1 MREFHYRIG
10 WRVSGHRPGFHRST
24 GSGPGFEFR
33 GHVPLFDLPDAR
45 KLDLHATLR
54 DPFGLWQV
62 RVHRQRASIPV
73 VLLADLSASMG
84 ALTGASGASS
94 KLQVLADFTA
104 SLAYSAHRT
113 GDAFGFIGCDEAM
126 RDDYR
131 LPLTR
136 VQGAG
141 IALAE
146 KLRSLQTSGR
156 NAEALL
162 DAAGALTDRRSL
174 VFLASDFHFPLALLD
189 RVLHALARHEIVPVV
204 IWDKAELQ
212 PVTRFGLASI
222 RDSETGGRRTLLLRK
237 KLRERINESYAARR
251 AALSAAFIRHAVRP
265 VYFSGAFDEDK
276 MTAHF
281 HGALAPTP

>member
-24 GSGPGFEFR
+24 GAGPGFEFQ
-33 GHVPLFDLPDAR
+33 GHAALFDLPDAR

-54 DPFGLWQV
+54 DPSGLWQV

-73 VLLADLSASMG
+73 ILLADLSASMG
-84 ALTGASGASS
+84 ALTGAGGAG
-94 KLQVLADFTA
+94 KMQVLADFTA

-113 GDAFGFIGCDEAM
+113 GDTFAFIGCDEVM
-126 RDDYR
+126 RDDY
-131 LPLTR
+131 LLSSTR

-146 KLRSLQTSGR
+146 KLRAAQPTGR
-156 NAEALL
+156 NAIALF
-162 DAAGALTDRRSL
+162 DAAAALTERRSL
-174 VFLASDFHFPLALLD
+174 VFLASDFHFPLSLLEQIL
-189 RVLHALARHEIVPVV
+189 RALARHEVVPVV

-212 PVTRFGLASI
+212 PVTRFGLATI
-222 RDSETGGRRTLLLRK
+222 RDSESGGRRTLLLRK
-237 KLRERINESYAARR
+237 KLRERINAAYLARR
-251 AALSAAFIRHAVRP
+251 AELSAAFIRHALRP
-265 VYFSGAFDEDK
+265 VYFSGDFDADK

-281 HGALAPTP
+281 HGALATTA

>member
-10 WRVSGHRPGFHRST
+10 WRVYGHRPGFHRSA
-24 GSGPGFEFR
+24 GAGPGIEFH
-33 GHVPLFDLPDAR
+33 GHAALFDLPDAR

-73 VLLADLSASMG
+73 ILLADLSASMG
-84 ALTGASGASS
+84 ALTGGAAS
-94 KLQVLADFTA
+94 KMRVLADFTA

-113 GDAFGFIGCDEAM
+113 GDAFGFIGCDEVM
-126 RDDYR
+126 RDGFR

-146 KLRSLQTSGR
+146 KLRVLQPSGR
-156 NAEALL
+156 NADALL
-162 DAAGALTDRRSL
+162 DAAVALTERRSL
-174 VFLASDFHFPLALLD
+174 VFLASDFHFSLTLLEQ
-189 RVLHALARHEIVPVV
+189 VLHALARHEVVPVV

-237 KLRERINESYAARR
+237 KLRERINEAYTARR
-251 AALSAAFIRHAVRP
+251 AALSAAFIQHAVRP
-265 VYFSGAFDEDK
+265 VYFSGDFDEDK

-281 HGALAPTP
+281 HGALEPTA